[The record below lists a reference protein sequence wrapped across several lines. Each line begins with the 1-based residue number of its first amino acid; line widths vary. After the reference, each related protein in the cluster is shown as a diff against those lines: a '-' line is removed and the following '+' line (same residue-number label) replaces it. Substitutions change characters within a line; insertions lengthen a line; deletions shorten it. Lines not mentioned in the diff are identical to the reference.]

1 MFRKGYIM
9 KKYIPVLLG
18 AAIAVSL
25 SACATKT
32 VTEATTAAPAA
43 VETTAAATEAETKA
57 ESQAET
63 TAEAAKESAET
74 DVVKEAAMAYFA
86 EFPDDRHMIVVPD
99 LFTKMDAGEDLFIID
114 IRRAEDYAQGHL
126 KGAVNIPYGPA
137 VAENL
142 DKIPD
147 DVPVYVNCYSGQTSS
162 QTVALLNVAGKYAT
176 NIQSGWNNGISQ
188 TEGYEAYVETE
199 ENALPE
205 DTYEVE
211 PAIAEAIAAY
221 YEEATSNAVKSFNFQ
236 PEALME
242 LVDAESE
249 DYTILSVRKAEDYAQ
264 GHIAGAVNIPFAK
277 GMQDQLAELPT
288 DKPVVVYCYTGQ
300 TSSQTMAI
308 LRMLGYEAYSL
319 AGGMGKEGGSGWLG
333 GGYPVVAD

>member
-1 MFRKGYIM
+1 M

-18 AAIAVSL
+18 AALAVSL

-32 VTEATTAAPAA
+32 VTETTTAA
-43 VETTAAATEAETKA
+43 VETAAAEASGAAVAGAETKA
-57 ESQAET
+57 EGP
-63 TAEAAKESAET
+63 AEAGESQESAGT

-86 EFPDDRHMIVVPD
+86 EFPDDKHMIVVPD
-99 LFTKMDAGEDLFIID
+99 LFVKMDAGEDLFIID
-114 IRRAEDYAQGHL
+114 IRKEEDYAQGHL
-126 KGAVNIPYGPA
+126 TGAVNIPYGSA

-142 DKIPD
+142 EKIPD
-147 DVPVYVNCYSGQTSS
+147 DVPVYVNCYTGQTSS
-162 QTVALLNVAGKYAT
+162 QTVALLNVAGRYAT

-188 TEGYEAYVETE
+188 ADGYEAYVETE
-199 ENALPE
+199 EHTLTE
-205 DTYEVE
+205 DTYEVD
-211 PAIAEAIAAY
+211 PAIREAAEAY
-221 YEEATSNAVKSFNFQ
+221 YKEATGNAIASFNFK

-264 GHIAGAVNIPFAK
+264 GHIAGAANIPFAK
-277 GMQDQLAELPT
+277 GMQAQLAELPT

-333 GGYPVVAD
+333 GGYPVVTD